1 MANKKLKLTNP
12 DGPKTKAELWR
23 YVCEN
28 IEHEGFHYA
37 LAEYSSPEYTNCD
50 ELDPEL
56 AALWREY
63 LMFADK
69 IKAHVGVRS

>member
-1 MANKKLKLTNP
+1 MPTQETKLTNP
-12 DGPKTKAELWR
+12 NGPKTKGELWH
-23 YVCEN
+23 YICEN

-37 LAEYSSPEYTNCD
+37 LVDYTSPEYTNSD

-63 LMFADK
+63 LALVKK
-69 IKAHVGVRS
+69 IKAHVGVR

>member
-1 MANKKLKLTNP
+1 MADSEVKLTNP
-12 DGPKTKAELWR
+12 NGPKTKAELWR

-28 IEHEGFHYA
+28 IEQEGFHYA
-37 LAEYSSPEYTNCD
+37 LVDYTSPEYTNCD

-63 LMFADK
+63 MARVKK
-69 IKAHVGVRS
+69 IEAHVGVR